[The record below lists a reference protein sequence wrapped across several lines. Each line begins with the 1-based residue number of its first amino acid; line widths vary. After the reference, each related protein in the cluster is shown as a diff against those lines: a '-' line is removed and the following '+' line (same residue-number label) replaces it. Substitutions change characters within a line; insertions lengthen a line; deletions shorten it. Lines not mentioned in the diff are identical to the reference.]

1 MVRPIGALL
10 DGDWKQTKTT
20 NAIMAAPAIPVKPK
34 APAKQTK
41 TTQPKTRKT
50 TARKTT
56 ARKTSTGRTRRSTP
70 RKSSGGGGGA
80 KASAS
85 ASSASSGV
93 KESSDKPQL
102 TALQGLLKG
111 GFAKARE
118 QKLKNAFTLYAA
130 QDKDLVNG
138 YNGRM
143 AGILKNREDNEK
155 SEVDA
160 SFANLSNRAREST
173 DLLAQAAS
181 QGAGETDTLKT
192 QLMAIR
198 NWDANQ
204 ADVNRSYFD
213 TQRSINSSIA
223 DLNANTRTARMN
235 LAVDALGDYDQIWT
249 NYYNQRADAYTQMGN
264 IHANPYSD
272 SHDPKSTAYAGMAKE
287 ASSAWKNPGVNKS
300 LQNWKGSVQEQERKL
315 NNSAYKGADTVN
327 NIKRP
332 EGSTLKKW
340 K

>member
-1 MVRPIGALL
+1 MVGPIGALL

-20 NAIMAAPAIPVKPK
+20 NAIMAAPEIPVKPK
-34 APAKQTK
+34 APSKQTK
-41 TTQPKTRKT
+41 TQTKTRTKT
-50 TARKTT
+50 RKTT
-56 ARKTSTGRTRRSTP
+56 ARKTSTGRTRRATP
-70 RKSSGGGGGA
+70 RRSSGGGGGA

-85 ASSASSGV
+85 SSASSGV

-143 AGILKNREDNEK
+143 AGILKSRDDNEK

-213 TQRSINSSIA
+213 TQRSINSSIS
-223 DLNANTRTARMN
+223 DLNADTRTARMN

-272 SHDPKSTAYAGMAKE
+272 SHNPKSTAYAGMAKE

-300 LQNWKGSVQEQERKL
+300 LQNWKGSVQAQERKL

>member
-1 MVRPIGALL
+1 MVGPIGALL

-20 NAIMAAPAIPVKPK
+20 NAIMAAPEIPVKPK
-34 APAKQTK
+34 APSKQTK
-41 TTQPKTRKT
+41 TTQPKKRKT
-50 TARKTT
+50 TG
-56 ARKTSTGRTRRSTP
+56 RKTSTGRTRRATP
-70 RKSSGGGGGA
+70 RRSSGGGGGA

-85 ASSASSGV
+85 SSASSGV

-118 QKLKNAFTLYAA
+118 QKLKNAHTLYAA

-138 YNGRM
+138 YNSRM
-143 AGILKNREDNEK
+143 AGILKNRDDNEK

-160 SFANLSNRAREST
+160 SFANLGNRAREST
-173 DLLAQAAS
+173 DLLAQAAM

-198 NWDANQ
+198 NWDSNQ

-223 DLNANTRTARMN
+223 DLNADTRTARMN

-315 NNSAYKGADTVN
+315 NNSAYKAADTVN

>member
-1 MVRPIGALL
+1 MVLPVGALL
-10 DGDWKQTKTT
+10 DGDWKQTKST
-20 NAIMAAPAIPVKPK
+20 NAIMAAPEIPVKPK
-34 APAKQTK
+34 APSKQTK
-41 TTQPKTRKT
+41 TAQPKKRKT
-50 TARKTT
+50 TAK
-56 ARKTSTGRTRRSTP
+56 KTSTGRTRRVSSK
-70 RKSSGGGGGA
+70 KSSGGGGGA

-85 ASSASSGV
+85 SSASSGV

-138 YNGRM
+138 YNSRM
-143 AGILKNREDNEK
+143 AGILKSRDDNEK

-223 DLNANTRTARMN
+223 DLNADSRTARMN

-264 IHANPYSD
+264 VHANPYSD
-272 SHDPKSTAYAGMAKE
+272 SHDPKSTAYANMAKE